1 MTRLALPP
9 FRPVT
14 QRSDL
19 PAHDTQFLPDGAN
32 LVISPELD
40 KLLTLAPAQLA
51 RRRLVL
57 IDGEGG
63 CGKTTA
69 VSALAA
75 ASSVPVVRAVV
86 TPGATGV
93 KVMEAVHTALT
104 GNDAGLS
111 QRQYENVLKRLLTTE
126 PRVLFIDEAQNAGLP
141 VLQTLRL
148 LLEGAGA
155 QFAFVLAGYKVQEH
169 VRKESQL
176 RGWVGHVA
184 MFAPLTP
191 QSTLVPTLT
200 ALHPA
205 FDGVSPH
212 LLMEVDRVYCRG
224 RLREWAVVL
233 ETCLDLQPSGPLTRG
248 LFIDSLDAI
257 THTRFAL

>member
-1 MTRLALPP
+1 MSRLTLPP
-9 FRPVT
+9 FRPIT
-14 QRSDL
+14 RRTDL

-32 LVISPELD
+32 LVISSELD
-40 KLLTLAPAQLA
+40 RLLTLAPSQLG
-51 RRRLVL
+51 RRRIVL

-69 VSALAA
+69 LSALAA

-104 GNDAGLS
+104 GIDAGLS
-111 QRQYENVLKRLLTTE
+111 QRQYENTLKKLLTTE
-126 PRVLFIDEAQNAGLP
+126 PRLLFIDEAQNAGLP

-148 LLEGAGA
+148 MLEGVGA
-155 QFAFVLAGYKVQEH
+155 QFAFVLSGYKVHEH

-176 RGWVGHVA
+176 RGWIGHVA
-184 MFAPLTP
+184 TFAPLTP
-191 QSTLVPTLT
+191 QGTLIPTLT
-200 ALHPA
+200 QLHPA
-205 FDGVSPH
+205 FTGVSPH
-212 LLMEVDRVYCRG
+212 LLVEVDRVYCRG

-233 ETCLDLQPSGPLTRG
+233 ETCMDLDPAGQLTKALFTDALDL
-248 LFIDSLDAI
+248 I
-257 THTRFAL
+257 THTRYAL

>member
-9 FRPVT
+9 FRAIHT
-14 QRSDL
+14 RTDL
-19 PAHDTQFLPDGAN
+19 PAHDTQFLPDGAS

-51 RRRLVL
+51 RRRIVL

-69 VSALAA
+69 LSALAA
-75 ASSVPVVRAVV
+75 ASPVPVVRAVV

-93 KVMEAVHTALT
+93 KVMEAIHTALT

-111 QRQYENVLKRLLTTE
+111 QRQYENTLKRLLATE
-126 PRVLFIDEAQNAGLP
+126 PRLLFIDEAQNAGLP

-148 LLEGAGA
+148 MLEGPGA
-155 QFAFVLAGYKVQEH
+155 QFAFVLAGYKVHEH

-184 MFAPLTP
+184 TFAPLTP
-191 QSTLVPTLT
+191 QATLVPTLA
-200 ALHPA
+200 ALHPW
-205 FDGVSPH
+205 FVGVSPH
-212 LLMEVDRVYCRG
+212 LLVEVDRVYCRG
-224 RLREWAVVL
+224 RLREWAVLL
-233 ETCLDLQPSGPLTRG
+233 ETCMDLQPSGPLTRG
-248 LFIDSLDAI
+248 LFVDALDAV
-257 THTRFAL
+257 THTCFAL